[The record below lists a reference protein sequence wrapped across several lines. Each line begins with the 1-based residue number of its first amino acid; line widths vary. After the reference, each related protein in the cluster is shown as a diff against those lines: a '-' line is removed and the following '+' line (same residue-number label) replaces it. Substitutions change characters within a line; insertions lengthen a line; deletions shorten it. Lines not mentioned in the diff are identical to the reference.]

1 MTPATAVTK
10 DASGTRGTG
19 GWPASATMNKKQR
32 VDDGASNNAE
42 EAAKEAE
49 LVRLVRR
56 ATELPAAH
64 TLHELW
70 VVLDRLPAQ
79 IVSPTPS
86 EARCLKGKCSF
97 TELASL
103 LCLDGEEREAKELL
117 TELKHAWE
125 RVEKP
130 RPKHDQLQMR
140 VVQWLKLWLDC
151 GVTDLGR
158 LNVLVRRT
166 REQDSIARDA
176 RPNPPGESRE
186 KRHKEDFEWCR
197 RFDKE
202 AAGATVEGQS
212 AAPPERSQ
220 AGECAGGA
228 VSIDLTGGQNE
239 MAGGDEED

>member
-1 MTPATAVTK
+1 MPGLA
-10 DASGTRGTG
+10 

-32 VDDGASNNAE
+32 VDDGAPNNAAAEAAAE

-49 LVRLVRR
+49 LVQLVRR
-56 ATELPAAH
+56 ATELPPAH
-64 TLHELW
+64 RLHELW
-70 VVLDRLPAQ
+70 VVLDRLPDK
-79 IVSPTPS
+79 IVSPTPV
-86 EARCLKGKCSF
+86 ARFIKGKCSF

-103 LCLDGEEREAKELL
+103 LCLDGEEREAEKLL

-130 RPKHDQLQMR
+130 RLKHDQLQMR

-151 GVTDLGR
+151 GVKDMGR
-158 LNVLVRRT
+158 LNGLVRRT

-176 RPNPPGESRE
+176 RPNPPGEMRE

-197 RFDKE
+197 R
-202 AAGATVEGQS
+202 
-212 AAPPERSQ
+212 
-220 AGECAGGA
+220 
-228 VSIDLTGGQNE
+228 IE

>member
-1 MTPATAVTK
+1 
-10 DASGTRGTG
+10 
-19 GWPASATMNKKQR
+19 MNKKQR
-32 VDDGASNNAE
+32 VDDGAPNNATAEAAAE

-56 ATELPAAH
+56 ATELPPAH

-70 VVLDRLPAQ
+70 VVLDRLPAK
-79 IVSPTPS
+79 IVSPTPV
-86 EARCLKGKCSF
+86 ARCIKGKCSS

-103 LCLDGEEREAKELL
+103 LCLDGEEREAEKLL

-130 RPKHDQLQMR
+130 RLKHDQLQMR

-158 LNVLVRRT
+158 LNDLVRRT

-176 RPNPPGESRE
+176 RPNPPGEMRE
-186 KRHKEDFEWCR
+186 KRHKEDFECCR
-197 RFDKE
+197 RIEKE
-202 AAGATVEGQS
+202 AAGVTVEGQS
-212 AAPPERSQ
+212 AAPSERSP
-220 AGECAGGA
+220 AGERGP
-228 VSIDLTGGQNE
+228 TGGQNE

>member
-10 DASGTRGTG
+10 DVASGTWG

-42 EAAKEAE
+42 EAAKEE
-49 LVRLVRR
+49 ELVRR

-79 IVSPTPS
+79 IVSPTPV
-86 EARCLKGKCSF
+86 ARCIKGKCSS

-103 LCLDGEEREAKELL
+103 LCLDGEEREAEKLL
-117 TELKHAWE
+117 TELKKAWE

-140 VVQWLKLWLDC
+140 AVQWLLLC
-151 GVTDLGR
+151 GNWQHILNTKR
-158 LNVLVRRT
+158 L
-166 REQDSIARDA
+166 
-176 RPNPPGESRE
+176 
-186 KRHKEDFEWCR
+186 
-197 RFDKE
+197 
-202 AAGATVEGQS
+202 
-212 AAPPERSQ
+212 
-220 AGECAGGA
+220 
-228 VSIDLTGGQNE
+228 
-239 MAGGDEED
+239 

>member
-1 MTPATAVTK
+1 
-10 DASGTRGTG
+10 
-19 GWPASATMNKKQR
+19 MNKKQR
-32 VDDGASNNAE
+32 VDDGAPNNAE

-49 LVRLVRR
+49 LVRR

-130 RPKHDQLQMR
+130 RLKHDQLQMR
-140 VVQWLKLWLDC
+140 VVQWLKL
-151 GVTDLGR
+151 
-158 LNVLVRRT
+158 
-166 REQDSIARDA
+166 
-176 RPNPPGESRE
+176 
-186 KRHKEDFEWCR
+186 
-197 RFDKE
+197 
-202 AAGATVEGQS
+202 
-212 AAPPERSQ
+212 
-220 AGECAGGA
+220 
-228 VSIDLTGGQNE
+228 
-239 MAGGDEED
+239 

>member
-1 MTPATAVTK
+1 
-10 DASGTRGTG
+10 
-19 GWPASATMNKKQR
+19 MNKKQR

-49 LVRLVRR
+49 LVRR

-70 VVLDRLPAQ
+70 VVLDRLPDQ

-86 EARCLKGKCSF
+86 EARCLKGKCSS

-103 LCLDGEEREAKELL
+103 LCLDGEEREAKELF

-140 VVQWLKLWLDC
+140 VVQWLKLWLDY
-151 GVTDLGR
+151 GVTHLGR
-158 LNVLVRRT
+158 LNDLVRKT
-166 REQDSIARDA
+166 RQQDSIAREA
-176 RPNPPGESRE
+176 RPNHGERE
-186 KRHKEDFEWCR
+186 KRPKEDFEWCR
-197 RFDKE
+197 RIKKE
-202 AAGATVEGQS
+202 APGVTVEGQS
-212 AAPPERSQ
+212 AAPSERSP